1 MRICKFKVILCNF
14 FLLFLDLQID
24 EVEDLSLSVP
34 ENKLHEFG
42 TGNKCMRREVHQNHC
57 GKNYN
62 SD

>member
-1 MRICKFKVILCNF
+1 MQSCKFKVILCKF

-42 TGNKCMRREVHQNHC
+42 TSDKCMRHELHENH
-57 GKNYN
+57 N